1 MAMSDAS
8 YRIIEQLRSARD
20 TASLQLTL
28 FSTNSQLNCKYV
40 ALGIAATEESADSK
54 LIARRCND
62 VDRLLLHDQH
72 CYEAGQESCGAVDDL
87 CPDETPFAFGKQ
99 RNGCMSVL

>member
-1 MAMSDAS
+1 MSDAS
-8 YRIIEQLRSARD
+8 YRIIKQLRPARD

-54 LIARRCND
+54 LIARRCID
-62 VDRLLLHDQH
+62 ADRFLLHDQH
-72 CYEAGQESCGAVDDL
+72 CGEAGQESCGAVDQL
-87 CPDETPFAFGKQ
+87 GPDETLLAFGKQ
-99 RNGCMSVL
+99 RDGCMAVL